1 MLVKTALRDFDQ
13 SDFEAE
19 DWTAIVALKMMIFE
33 SSCLSS
39 LFLISQTALCSLF
52 KRIK

>member
-13 SDFEAE
+13 SDFKVE
-19 DWTAIVALKMMIFE
+19 DWTTIIALEMMIFE

-39 LFLISQTALCSLF
+39 LFLIS
-52 KRIK
+52 